1 MRCGVYYY
9 LAVGGGERGEGDAAR
24 GSKLCRQTRSR
35 TAVGDCCLVGE
46 AVACW
51 NCSFK
56 TTVIL
61 NSAGSEV
68 RVCVVLDRLEEQFVE
83 LCCEV
88 FVCLTVMSARVFN
101 PLVMS
106 EMRRMLGRSS
116 SDGSGST
123 AAVARVRRDLFGP
136 INREDAES
144 FAQKELAMLHQ
155 RETEKWGFDFEREV
169 PASVEHPRF
178 RWERVSPQENCPQ
191 FYANR
196 RLLAQSESSQKRDA
210 STNTVAASTDRPTT
224 TTLRV
229 KTARKQSQ
237 ITGKSFN
244 N

>member
-1 MRCGVYYY
+1 
-9 LAVGGGERGEGDAAR
+9 
-24 GSKLCRQTRSR
+24 
-35 TAVGDCCLVGE
+35 
-46 AVACW
+46 
-51 NCSFK
+51 
-56 TTVIL
+56 
-61 NSAGSEV
+61 
-68 RVCVVLDRLEEQFVE
+68 
-83 LCCEV
+83 
-88 FVCLTVMSARVFN
+88 MSARVFN

-155 RETEKWGFDFEREV
+155 RETEKWGFDFEREA

-191 FYANR
+191 SYANR

-229 KTARKQSQ
+229 KSARKQSQ
-237 ITGKSFN
+237 ITGKSSTRVLTSSSQTPTPYDTIRYSRSRPHFLVQQ
-244 N
+244 

>member
-1 MRCGVYYY
+1 M
-9 LAVGGGERGEGDAAR
+9 
-24 GSKLCRQTRSR
+24 
-35 TAVGDCCLVGE
+35 
-46 AVACW
+46 
-51 NCSFK
+51 
-56 TTVIL
+56 
-61 NSAGSEV
+61 
-68 RVCVVLDRLEEQFVE
+68 
-83 LCCEV
+83 
-88 FVCLTVMSARVFN
+88 TVMSARVFN

-155 RETEKWGFDFEREV
+155 RETEKWGFDFEREA

-191 FYANR
+191 SYANR

-229 KTARKQSQ
+229 KSARKQSQ
-237 ITGKSFN
+237 ITGKSSTRVFN
-244 N
+244 NHRHPRRMIQSGTLVPDRIF